1 MNNKF
6 QEFIA
11 EVENAF
17 RNYGFEVY
25 CAGQGIVYM
34 HDGNDIQFDINMS
47 DVCEFYYPIGKGF
60 RLSSGR
66 RQFNSKYEF
75 ERCLNLFREKVEKY
89 KEAMNGNNH

>member
-1 MNNKF
+1 MNDKF
-6 QEFIA
+6 QEFAA
-11 EVENAF
+11 EAEEIF
-17 RNYGFEVY
+17 RIYGFKVS

-34 HDGNDIQFDINMS
+34 YDDNGIQFDMNMS

-75 ERCLNLFREKVEKY
+75 ERCLNLFRKEVEKY
-89 KEAMNGNNH
+89 KEAMNGSNH

>member
-1 MNNKF
+1 MNDKF
-6 QEFIA
+6 QKFATEA
-11 EVENAF
+11 EEIF
-17 RNYGFEVY
+17 RNYGFKVS

-34 HDGNDIQFDINMS
+34 YDDNGIEFDMNMS
-47 DVCEFYYPIGKGF
+47 DVCEFYYPIGKSF

-75 ERCLNLFREKVEKY
+75 ERCLRLFREEVEKY